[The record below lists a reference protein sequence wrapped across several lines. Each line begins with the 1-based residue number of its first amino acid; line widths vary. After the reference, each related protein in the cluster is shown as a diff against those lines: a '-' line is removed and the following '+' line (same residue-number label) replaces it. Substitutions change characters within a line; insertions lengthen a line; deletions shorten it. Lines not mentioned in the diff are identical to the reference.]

1 MKPFLAKY
9 HAADLDTTGRL
20 CRMNP
25 AVHGLEGDFH
35 PGDSVNS
42 YNGGSV

>member
-9 HAADLDTTGRL
+9 HAVRLDTTGRL

-35 PGDSVNS
+35 PGDSINS
-42 YNGGSV
+42 YNGGTV